1 MARRWRGSDCKA
13 WSLGRPRSR
22 KIEEAV
28 EALSQG
34 RCWIQFGAGRRRLPT
49 AVMGLHAW
57 WVPPR
62 NLHAGSTLLI
72 GGDLLRWLAAVA
84 FTFLWG

>member
-1 MARRWRGSDCKA
+1 M
-13 WSLGRPRSR
+13 
-22 KIEEAV
+22 
-28 EALSQG
+28 
-34 RCWIQFGAGRRRLPT
+34 
-49 AVMGLHAW
+49 MGLHAW